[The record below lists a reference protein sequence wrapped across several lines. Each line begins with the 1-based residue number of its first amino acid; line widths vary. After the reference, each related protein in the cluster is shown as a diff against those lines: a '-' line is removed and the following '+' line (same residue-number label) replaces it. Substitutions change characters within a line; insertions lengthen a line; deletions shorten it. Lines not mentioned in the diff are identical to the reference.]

1 TAAPRAL
8 LSFPTRRSS
17 DLTFDALAME
27 VNVVSSEGNAHGPL
41 VGHFGGKASGLEGT
55 LDVQHVDLEHM
66 VNRPAWKTDV
76 TGRAQFDWKF
86 GRPTAA
92 GTGAPMKVNFKF
104 AGPEVQ
110 GFGYRAESVKAQ
122 GVYVAPDLKFDA
134 SGAAYGAAATTRA
147 SFHFPAAGAMS
158 YW

>member
-1 TAAPRAL
+1 
-8 LSFPTRRSS
+8 
-17 DLTFDALAME
+17 
-27 VNVVSSEGNAHGPL
+27 
-41 VGHFGGKASGLEGT
+41 
-55 LDVQHVDLEHM
+55 M
-66 VNRPAWKTDV
+66 VNRPPWKTDV

-92 GTGAPMKVNFKF
+92 GAGAPMKVNFKF
-104 AGPEVQ
+104 AGPEVE

-134 SGAAYGAAATTRA
+134 SGVGYGAAATTRA

-158 YW
+158 YALADESPQHSPPSRHRKPRIRRMGLGIRDRSPGQPLFWALAGLEARPD